1 MELDDL
7 LLMEGATSSNEP
19 GHTDQ
24 STALLYMPEELK
36 KSIDPSAYRMNYSLS
51 SSSDTP
57 VVNVV
62 TSSDLIE
69 DGGS

>member
-7 LLMEGATSSNEP
+7 LLMEGANSNEP
-19 GHTDQ
+19 GQTDQ